1 MTAKSKYDFDFTGFL
16 VLVVEDNTISF
27 KLIEAMLSRVNLAL
41 LHASDGQ
48 MAINLCRERADIDI
62 VLMDIQLPILNGIEA
77 TRIIREFQAELPILA
92 TTANAFADDQAACMA
107 AGCTGYVTKPID
119 FSKLFTLIES
129 ILK

>member
-1 MTAKSKYDFDFTGFL
+1 MTEKSKYDFDFTGFL

-27 KLIEAMLSRVNLAL
+27 KLIEAMLSRVNLTL

-62 VLMDIQLPILNGIEA
+62 VLMDIQLPILNGLEA
-77 TRIIREFQAELPILA
+77 TRIIREFQPDLPILA
-92 TTANAFADDQAACMA
+92 TTANAFSDDQAACMD

>member
-1 MTAKSKYDFDFTGFL
+1 MTEKGKYDFDFTGFL

-27 KLIEAMLSRVNLAL
+27 KLIEAMLSRVNLTL

-62 VLMDIQLPILNGIEA
+62 VLMDIQLPIMNGLEA
-77 TRIIREFQAELPILA
+77 TRIIREFQPELPIFA
-92 TTANAFADDQAACMA
+92 TTANAFSDDQAACLA
-107 AGCTGYVTKPID
+107 AGCTGYITKPID